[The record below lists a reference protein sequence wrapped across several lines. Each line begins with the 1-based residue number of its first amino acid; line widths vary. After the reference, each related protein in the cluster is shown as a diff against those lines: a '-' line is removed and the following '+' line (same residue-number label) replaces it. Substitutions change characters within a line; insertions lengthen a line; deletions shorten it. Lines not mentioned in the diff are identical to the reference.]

1 MKTLT
6 RQAVRRTKV
15 VLIVLIGLLIITAE
29 AAAQGRTRTQTTGS
43 RNTATRAQQQSQT
56 RQTANRST
64 RATAPQ
70 RESSDRG
77 TTSAGVTQRTETR
90 QSATRA
96 TRTPTP
102 SGQTATNRPEA
113 TRATTQPQTRQT
125 TSRTTTDRAPTVRS
139 NTTTRE
145 APQNQTRQSATRT
158 TRTATPNRQTA
169 TDRPATTR
177 ATSQPQ
183 TRQTTSRSTTDRAP
197 AVRSNTTTRVTP
209 QNQVRQPASRTTV
222 QGRETSTSRT
232 NTTVQSRGRDTQAGT
247 RTTSRETITTNRNRN
262 TSRSETGVTN
272 RNAVQANNR
281 SLAGTG
287 GRYIPPK
294 RRVYIPPAYTLFHRS
309 RPGLN
314 IHLDIRWPWEF
325 RFRRRWAPRYRYRQ
339 VVYIEANWGYGHRQ
353 SRIDVRTV
361 YRHNVRYA
369 SANRA
374 EVDIYIDRIELY
386 EDGRFLGDVYNIPTG
401 MSQITATINRNG
413 RITFNRDVFLVG
425 DPFTGFEMVSTRHYD
440 SFILNAFSVSH
451 GYRAGVL
458 NLRSGRVVEAG
469 RSRFMETSQFAGY
482 VPISL
487 LPEDTSW
494 LFDFG
499 NESYSGYYFGNNE
512 TYYYGHEEG
521 QYDPVWDQGYG
532 YDEVYYDRQAAP
544 NGEVLN
550 GGYIQNNEAGRP
562 ELEFRMEDR
571 PGEVIQLQQ
580 TNERQFRTQE
590 GAEIQL
596 KKDTQLER
604 IG

>member
-96 TRTPTP
+96 TRT
-102 SGQTATNRPEA
+102 
-113 TRATTQPQTRQT
+113 
-125 TSRTTTDRAPTVRS
+125 
-139 NTTTRE
+139 
-145 APQNQTRQSATRT
+145 
-158 TRTATPNRQTA
+158 ATPNRQTA

-209 QNQVRQPASRTTV
+209 QNQARQPASRTTV